1 MAVLLLL
8 MLLRLFEALWL
19 LLLLAVELLAVFELL
34 LFVAA
39 NGGG

>member
-1 MAVLLLL
+1 MI
-8 MLLRLFEALWL
+8 LLRLFEALWL
-19 LLLLAVELLAVFELL
+19 ILLLAVELLAVFELV

>member
-1 MAVLLLL
+1 MAVLLI
-8 MLLRLFEALWL
+8 LLRLFEALWL
-19 LLLLAVELLAVFELL
+19 ILLLAVELLAVFELV